1 VEAWR
6 GWGKAKEYFKRG
18 HGCQRVAVR
27 CQMLENERGKNVGIM
42 KKKEVGGG

>member
-1 VEAWR
+1 
-6 GWGKAKEYFKRG
+6 
-18 HGCQRVAVR
+18 VAVR